1 MGNTRLGSTM
11 RIPYKLHARKHT
23 NKNGKQEIVTNASN
37 EIGVETDVAKMNRLV
52 NIMQNKI
59 PKQ

>member
-11 RIPYKLHARKHT
+11 RIPYKLNARKHK
-23 NKNGKQEIVTNASN
+23 NKNGKQKIVIKDSK
-37 EIGVETDVAKMNRLV
+37 EIGVEIDAAQMNRLV
-52 NIMQNKI
+52 NIMRNKI